1 MAANRGEWAELYVLF
16 KLLGDGKIYAADE
29 NLNKNP
35 NSYLEVLRIFREEA
49 NNVLTEYRRGL
60 NVDIYIKDE
69 PVISIS
75 ATDFVHNA
83 DILLQTINTSS
94 GRSFDVSEETAE
106 FMNASQVHSVKA
118 KNVSGFHNI
127 GGKNDIVMEVRD
139 HTMALVYIAGF
150 SIKARGKSPAT
161 LFNTAKASAFVYKLN
176 NATVADMNAI
186 NSLYTDKGGKD
197 KNARMD
203 YIRNHNIELEFV
215 GNKIS
220 SDNDYS
226 VFADNLDMIRGDMQ
240 AIWNYVILIHYM
252 STEKNKSSLSDIC
265 DILAAQNPLQ
275 KRNPHAFYEK
285 AIKDFLYAA
294 FSGMT
299 ASLPWNGLETVNGGY
314 IVAKDNGDVLVYHT
328 RSGEAFK
335 TFLFK
340 TTKIDRP
347 EASENKGYPYAHV
360 YEREGNFYIDLNFQV
375 RFIQ

>member
-16 KLLGDGKIYAADE
+16 KLLGEGKIYAADE
-29 NLNKNP
+29 NLNINTE
-35 NSYLEVLRIFREEA
+35 SYLDVLRIFREEA
-49 NNVLTEYRRGL
+49 NNVITEYRTGL
-60 NVDIYIKDE
+60 NVDIYIGNILA
-69 PVISIS
+69 ISIP
-75 ATDFVHNA
+75 ATEFVRNA
-83 DILLQTINTSS
+83 DILLCTITTST
-94 GRSFDVSEETAE
+94 GRSFDVLQATKD
-106 FMNASQVHSVKA
+106 FMHSAKIHSVKA
-118 KNVSGFHNI
+118 KNISSFRNI

-139 HTMALVYIAGF
+139 HTMSLVYIAGF
-150 SIKARGKSPAT
+150 SIKAKGKSPAT

-176 NATVADMNAI
+176 NVTAVDMNNI
-186 NSLYTDKGGKD
+186 NSLFTDKGGKD

-215 GNKIS
+215 GNKILP
-220 SDNDYS
+220 NNTYS

-240 AIWNYVILIHYM
+240 AIWNQVLLIHYM
-252 STEKNKSSLSDIC
+252 STERNKTALSDIC
-265 DILAAQNPLQ
+265 NILADQNPLH

-299 ASLPWNGLETVNGGY
+299 ASLRWDGQETVNGGY

-335 TFLFK
+335 SFLFA

-360 YEREGNFYIDLNFQV
+360 YESSGEYFIDLNFQV